1 MKKLCLLSALVVP
14 LVLLAIPY
22 HEAKANWIGGF
33 NCFGETDC
41 TIGWNAGIS
50 QAQTD
55 WDSGLYSHS
64 LNGGNFDCPG
74 ESTIAECHG
83 FVHGYI
89 YEWGQLWQQY
99 HTGEDLPRLY
109 PIIYDIHEF

>member
-1 MKKLCLLSALVVP
+1 MKKIKLLTLAVP

-41 TIGWNAGIS
+41 TNGWNAGIS

-55 WDSGLYSHS
+55 WNSGLYSHS
-64 LNGGNFDCPG
+64 LNGGNM
-74 ESTIAECHG
+74 T
-83 FVHGYI
+83 VLLTT
-89 YEWGQLWQQY
+89 QLQSVMASY
-99 HTGEDLPRLY
+99 M
-109 PIIYDIHEF
+109 DISMNGANSGNNTT